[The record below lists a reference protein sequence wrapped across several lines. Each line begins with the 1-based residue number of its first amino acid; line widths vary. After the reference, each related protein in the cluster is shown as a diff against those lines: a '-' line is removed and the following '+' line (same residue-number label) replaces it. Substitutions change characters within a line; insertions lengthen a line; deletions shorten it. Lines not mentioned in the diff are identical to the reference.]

1 MLSQQLTDYQNEFN
15 EAIDSAGVSIVD
27 FEDKIREITYTK
39 IQQLIDGFER
49 AMDKLDA
56 RIDLMESRD
65 ETVPEPL
72 YQKQLDA
79 NNSRITGNKQMRDA
93 KLEEQAL
100 YAVDS
105 ERYQELAEEINKLDT
120 ETLSLMKDNEK
131 LKDTIFELRFAP
143 LEEGIDKMES
153 RFCVYWI
160 HII

>member
-65 ETVPEPL
+65 ETVPESL